1 MSLTDQLA
9 QVMNAENKKNE
20 TDLNFSKAIETID
33 SLKRQ
38 GILEPTK
45 YKLPLADTLGRCV
58 QGGRL
63 RANS

>member
-9 QVMNAENKKNE
+9 QVLAAESNRNKNE
-20 TDLNFSKAIETID
+20 HNLSKAIEAID

-45 YKLPLADTLGRCV
+45 YKLPLADTLGRHTH
-58 QGGRL
+58 GGRG
-63 RANS
+63 RANT